1 MKLKLFTTL
10 IFMISIL
17 KITAQSSYSLELNL
31 KTIPTKEISK
41 NESGIGFSFHQNLDS
56 KNKITNSLTY
66 KNSSL
71 NYGSG
76 NYFSANNN
84 KYNWIENKLELTH
97 QINNKVNWNLE
108 LKTIAAFEKSFDF
121 SDITILGDAGIGYA
135 FNEKNNIYLGVKRMT
150 LFGKAQ
156 ILPTIAFHSQFNS
169 NTAIEIGFPNSAISY
184 SNNER
189 NAFRLTNVFD
199 GEYYNLDQA
208 KAINSNGNASKIS
221 FSQMTT
227 ALEYERSVDRNW
239 YMSFQGGYQFDKKYT
254 LTNNRGT
261 TKYNFDAND
270 GFLFNIGIKYKQ

>member
-1 MKLKLFTTL
+1 MKLKVITTL
-10 IFMISIL
+10 IFMMSIPE
-17 KITAQSSYSLELNL
+17 ITAQSNYSLELNL
-31 KTIPTKEISK
+31 KTIPTREITK
-41 NESGIGFSFHQNLDS
+41 NESGIGFYFHQNLDS

-71 NYGSG
+71 NYSLH
-76 NYFSANNN
+76 NDVSENNN
-84 KYNWIENKLELTH
+84 KYNWIENKLVLTH
-97 QINNKVNWNLE
+97 QINNKINWDLE
-108 LKTIAAFEKSFDF
+108 LKTVASFENKLNIP
-121 SDITILGDAGIGYA
+121 DITLLGGAGIGYA
-135 FNEKNNIYLGVKRMT
+135 FNEKNNIHLGVQRMT
-150 LFGKAQ
+150 VFGKAQ
-156 ILPTIAFHSQFNS
+156 ILPTFAFQSQFNS
-169 NTAIEIGFPNSAISY
+169 NTSIEIGFPNSSIRY

-199 GEYYNLDQA
+199 GEYYNLDQP
-208 KAINSNGNASKIS
+208 KVINNLSATKIS

-227 ALEYERSVDRNW
+227 ALEYERNVDSNW